1 MNILNNQQ
9 KSHST
14 WQKPVTKLA
23 LTDLNHPSFHL
34 SHSTPVKADIAPVE
48 ADVIIS
54 DDELVIETE
63 PEVVIILGY
72 AEFGDNLEIY
82 SNLMLNHNKIKN

>member
-1 MNILNNQQ
+1 MNTLNNQQ

-34 SHSTPVKADIAPVE
+34 SHSTPVKADLAPLE
-48 ADVIIS
+48 GDVVVG
-54 DDELVIETE
+54 DYKLVIETE
-63 PEVVIILGY
+63 PEIVVIMGY

-82 SNLMLNHNKIKN
+82 SNF